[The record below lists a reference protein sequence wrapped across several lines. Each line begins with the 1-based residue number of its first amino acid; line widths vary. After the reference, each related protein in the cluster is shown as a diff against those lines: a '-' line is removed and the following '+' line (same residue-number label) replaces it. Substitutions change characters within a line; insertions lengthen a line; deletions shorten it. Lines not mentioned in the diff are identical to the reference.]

1 MVVGVGGK
9 RRGGVIGN
17 GFALREGLVGL
28 LGSSCIGYGPSKM
41 DGIVSL

>member
-9 RRGGVIGN
+9 RRVGVTGK

-28 LGSSCIGYGPSKM
+28 LGSCIGYGPSKM